1 MSRGVRRRDDTGA
14 AAVEFAIVLPVLLL
28 LVVGMIEFAFVMRDN
43 LSTSS
48 AVRTGVRAA
57 ITGAGDGCVQGSGS
71 TCVPSLAQA
80 AANSVEKGGLGMPKN
95 SINYILVYKANDL
108 GFPGANGVS
117 TMPTKAAC
125 GTTVANCVAF
135 IWDQT
140 ANSGAGGLVY
150 SSGAWNSSQINAC
163 LPTPDQ
169 MGVFMSVNHPYITR
183 LFGATLTVSDRA
195 VMRFQPLPPNGC
207 AANAHA

>member
-1 MSRGVRRRDDTGA
+1 MRRGDDSGA

-48 AVRTGVRAA
+48 AVRTGVRTA
-57 ITGAGDGCVQGSGS
+57 ITGAADGCVAGTAGTSS
-71 TCVPSLAQA
+71 CVPSLTQA

-95 SINYILVYKANDL
+95 SINYILVYKANNL

-117 TMPTKAAC
+117 TMATKAAC

-150 SSGAWNSSQINAC
+150 SSGGWNSQAINAC
-163 LPTPDQ
+163 LPITDQ
-169 MGVFMSVNHPYITR
+169 VGVFMSVDHPYITR

-195 VMRFQPLPPNGC
+195 VMRFQPLDPTSCGPN
-207 AANAHA
+207 NHL